1 MAESSLHTELV
12 RSLAL
17 WASASLTTHS
27 HVVVYTDLPENPAEN
42 KPPSIEGFYPD
53 LYCTSVGGEPIC
65 IGEAKTLGDLE
76 SKHSRQQ
83 LTAYLRFLL
92 TFRLGLLVVA
102 VPWHAVPAARS
113 LVRAIQRQ
121 SNTRAVNTH
130 FIEKL
135 PG

>member
-1 MAESSLHTELV
+1 MPESLLHTELV
-12 RSLAL
+12 RSLAV
-17 WASASLTTHS
+17 WASTGLTS
-27 HVVVYTDLPENPAEN
+27 HAAVVVYTDLPENPSDH

-53 LYCTSVGGEPIC
+53 LYCTSLGGRPLC

-76 SKHSRQQ
+76 SKRSRLQ
-83 LTAYLRFLL
+83 LAAYLRFLA
-92 TFRLGLLVVA
+92 TFAPGLLVVA
-102 VPWHAVPAARS
+102 VPWHGVPTARS

-121 SNTRAVNTH
+121 SNTGAVTTH

>member
-1 MAESSLHTELV
+1 MPESSLHIELV
-12 RSLAL
+12 RRLAV
-17 WASASLTTHS
+17 WASTGLAGHS
-27 HVVVYTDLPENPAEN
+27 PVVVYSDLPENAIDN

-53 LYCTSVGGEPIC
+53 LYCTSLGGQPLC

-92 TFRLGLLVVA
+92 TFAPGLLVVA

-121 SNTRAVNTH
+121 SNTGAVMTH

>member
-1 MAESSLHTELV
+1 MPESLLHTELV

-17 WASASLTTHS
+17 WASTGLASHS
-27 HVVVYTDLPENPAEN
+27 HVVVYVDLPENPAEN
-42 KPPSIEGFYPD
+42 KPPSIEGFFPD
-53 LYCTSVGGEPIC
+53 LYCTSVGGQPLC

-92 TFRLGLLVVA
+92 NFAPGLLVVA
-102 VPWHAVPAARS
+102 VPWRAVPSARS